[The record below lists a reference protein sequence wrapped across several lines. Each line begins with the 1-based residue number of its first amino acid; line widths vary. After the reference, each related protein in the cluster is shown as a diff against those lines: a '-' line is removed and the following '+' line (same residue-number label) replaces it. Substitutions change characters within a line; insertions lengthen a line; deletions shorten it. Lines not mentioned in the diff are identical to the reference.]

1 MRHAAAERTASDAI
15 VVRVETVHGHSG
27 FGETLAREYVTGET
41 AATVLGAIRD
51 VYLPFLTTFRAR
63 SFADAFEAIDALP
76 WVTREGHP
84 CSAARAAVELSL
96 LDLTLRIFARDM
108 ESLVGWLDLPGFGKP
123 GSLDRIRFSGVLA
136 SEDLSRT
143 MRQLRL
149 MYWSGLRHFK
159 LKVGFPEDAQTVRA
173 VARYLG
179 SVLRDGR
186 ATLRV
191 DANGA
196 WTAASAHDWL
206 QGMRDVPLV
215 AVEQPLS
222 PADDSKLV
230 PLVDDGLLSGT
241 VGRVGRTRLPG
252 SAPEAPIVVLDESL
266 RTLDDAQTLVEA
278 GIGGGFN
285 IRIAKCGGLI
295 PSLRLA
301 AFARREGV
309 QIQLGCMVGET
320 SLLSAAAIRF
330 LEVCPGV
337 RWAEGCFGKLLLRD
351 EIVARPLRFGFGGR
365 PPKPNSGG
373 LGPTPDPRN
382 LDRLCIST
390 PVLYQL

>member
-1 MRHAAAERTASDAI
+1 
-15 VVRVETVHGHSG
+15 
-27 FGETLAREYVTGET
+27 
-41 AATVLGAIRD
+41 
-51 VYLPFLTTFRAR
+51 
-63 SFADAFEAIDALP
+63 
-76 WVTREGHP
+76 
-84 CSAARAAVELSL
+84 
-96 LDLTLRIFARDM
+96 
-108 ESLVGWLDLPGFGKP
+108 
-123 GSLDRIRFSGVLA
+123 
-136 SEDLSRT
+136 
-143 MRQLRL
+143 
-149 MYWSGLRHFK
+149 
-159 LKVGFPEDAQTVRA
+159 
-173 VARYLG
+173 
-179 SVLRDGR
+179 
-186 ATLRV
+186 
-191 DANGA
+191 
-196 WTAASAHDWL
+196 
-206 QGMRDVPLV
+206 MRDVPLV

-365 PPKPNSGG
+365 PPKPNSGVWGRHPTRATWTGCVFPRPSCTNSDG
-373 LGPTPDPRN
+373 LSQPIHPTAPPKSKGGGR
-382 LDRLCIST
+382 RPASAPYST
-390 PVLYQL
+390 R